1 METFFYRCPICGNI
15 LFKVLDSGVTPVCC
29 GQEME
34 KLEAGT
40 TDGKVEYHVPTV
52 KCCKEGTVTV
62 QIGEQPHPMTEQH
75 SILFVCLETEHGGQ
89 IQYLKPG
96 SEPTVKFHTCDKP
109 VAVYAYCNKHGLWKL
124 DLKSCPQ
131 KA

>member
-15 LFKVLDSGVTPVCC
+15 LFKVLDSGVTPICC

-62 QIGEQPHPMTEQH
+62 QIGEMPHPMTEQH

-89 IQYLKPG
+89 IQYLEAGKPA
-96 SEPTVKFHTCDKP
+96 EAVFCICCDDKP
-109 VAVYAYCNKHGLWKL
+109 VAVYAYCNIHGLWMTKVN
-124 DLKSCPQ
+124 KCH
-131 KA
+131 